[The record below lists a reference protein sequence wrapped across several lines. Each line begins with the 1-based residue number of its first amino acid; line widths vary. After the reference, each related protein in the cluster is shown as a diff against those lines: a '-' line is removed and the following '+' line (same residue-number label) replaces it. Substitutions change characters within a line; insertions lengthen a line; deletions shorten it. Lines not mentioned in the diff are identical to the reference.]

1 MAKVGRP
8 RIVETPEE
16 FEQAAAEY
24 FTEAADEGR
33 PITITGLALAL
44 GFSSRQGLYDYE
56 DRPEF
61 SGIVKRCRLT
71 VEYAYEGRLWENN
84 PTGAIFALKNMGWS
98 DRQQHELSGPGGTP
112 IPTEVIIRHEVVDPG
127 NPDDQS

>member
-16 FEQAAAEY
+16 FEKRADAY
-24 FTEAADEGR
+24 FKECREAGY
-33 PITITGLALAL
+33 PVTITGLALAL
-44 GFSSRQGLYDYE
+44 GYSSRQGFYDAE
-56 DRPEF
+56 NLPGF
-61 SGIVKRCRLT
+61 SDSVKRART
-71 VEYAYEGRLWENN
+71 AVEGAYEGRLWENN